1 MSPACPHILRIEHHS
16 DHDRYGNPR
25 RSVVV
30 WSAVPMDPHAYG
42 YDAASAAAVLQAA
55 RWHKS
60 CHPDAEVRIESAC
73 QHTPL

>member
-1 MSPACPHILRIEHHS
+1 
-16 DHDRYGNPR
+16 
-25 RSVVV
+25 
-30 WSAVPMDPHAYG
+30 MDPHAHG

-73 QHTPL
+73 HHTPL